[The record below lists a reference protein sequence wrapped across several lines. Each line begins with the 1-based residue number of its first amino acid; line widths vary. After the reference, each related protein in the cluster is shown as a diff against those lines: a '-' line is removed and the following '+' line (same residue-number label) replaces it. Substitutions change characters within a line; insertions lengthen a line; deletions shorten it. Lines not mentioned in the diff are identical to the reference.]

1 MSPAV
6 LRSRCFLLT
15 NLGNYRQ
22 VAKFAKVDLLIRRP
36 QFPWRLGG
44 ELLEVP
50 CLATPGLTGFWSEVG
65 GRRSEVGAGVK
76 R

>member
-6 LRSRCFLLT
+6 LRSLCFLLT

-36 QFPWRLGG
+36 QFPWRPWRLGG

-50 CLATPGLTGFWSEVG
+50 CLATPGLTGFRSEVG
-65 GRRSEVGAGVK
+65 GRILL
-76 R
+76 